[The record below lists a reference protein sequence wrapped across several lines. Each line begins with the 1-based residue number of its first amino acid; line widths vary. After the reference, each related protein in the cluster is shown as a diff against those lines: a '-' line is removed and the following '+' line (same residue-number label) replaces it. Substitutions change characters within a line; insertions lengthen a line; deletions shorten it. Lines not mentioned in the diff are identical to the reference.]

1 MTKEVH
7 RNEVRIEGKEGIGG
21 SWSSFGNKIG
31 RLQGPIVFAKAV
43 SSSIFLVFS
52 IFDFQ
57 F

>member
-31 RLQGPIVFAKAV
+31 RLQGPIVFAKVV